1 MLTLIGR
8 EVRDH
13 IAYLLGLGIVT
24 AIMIVVMILAAF
36 QELEAQLLTPVVIL
50 VVTLLL
56 GLYALGAAQMYGDRA
71 NRMSSLLSTLA
82 VTRSRILAAR
92 VFVGMLAVAVSF
104 VPLVVTITVLLW
116 AFGSPLRF
124 YERIIV
130 ETSITALLTG
140 MACYCLGLVIGWTT
154 NKTRLLAGST
164 LLVALVASLVW
175 IKGLGPESMVILL
188 LFIGATLLRIWRTFT
203 LISL

>member
-50 VVTLLL
+50 TLTLLL

-92 VFVGMLAVAVSF
+92 VFVGVLAVMVSF
-104 VPLVVTITVLLW
+104 VPLVVTIIVLLW
-116 AFGSPLRF
+116 TFGPPLRF
-124 YERIIV
+124 YGRIIV

-140 MACYCLGLVIGWTT
+140 MACYCIGLVIGWTT

-164 LLVALVASLVW
+164 LLVALLASLVW
-175 IKGLGPESMVILL
+175 IKGFGPEIMVILL

>member
-50 VVTLLL
+50 ILTLLL

-71 NRMSSLLSTLA
+71 NRMSSLLATLA

-92 VFVGMLAVAVSF
+92 VFVGVLAVVISF
-104 VPLVVTITVLLW
+104 VPLVVTITVLLRT
-116 AFGSPLRF
+116 FGPPLWLYGRMV
-124 YERIIV
+124 V
-130 ETSITALLTG
+130 EISVTTILTG
-140 MACYCLGLVIGWTT
+140 MACYCLGLVSGWTT

-175 IKGLGPESMVILL
+175 IKGFGPEIMAILL
-188 LFIGATLLRIWRTFT
+188 LFIGATLLRVWRTFT
-203 LISL
+203 LVSL